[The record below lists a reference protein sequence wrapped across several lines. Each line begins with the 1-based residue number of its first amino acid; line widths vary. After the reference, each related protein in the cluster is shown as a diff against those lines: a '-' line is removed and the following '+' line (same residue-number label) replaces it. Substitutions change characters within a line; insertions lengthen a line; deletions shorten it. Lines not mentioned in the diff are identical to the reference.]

1 MLASIVT
8 NPYATV
14 VYRMISALRWLDLF
28 DRQGGSQVRE
38 EARSMNTITKRDLV
52 QRISENTKVQQQKAK
67 EVIQGFLDEI
77 IAELASGN
85 RLEFRDFG
93 VFEPKSKAPRTARNP
108 RTGARIEVPEKVTV
122 KFKAGR
128 MMKEKMQPAPQVNS
142 DASDTAAPPSV

>member
-1 MLASIVT
+1 
-8 NPYATV
+8 
-14 VYRMISALRWLDLF
+14 
-28 DRQGGSQVRE
+28 
-38 EARSMNTITKRDLV
+38 MNTITKRDLV

-77 IAELASGN
+77 IKELASGN

-108 RTGARIEVPEKVTV
+108 RTGARIQVPEKVTV

-128 MMKEKMQPAPQVNS
+128 MMKEKMQPAAENGS
-142 DASDTAAPPSV
+142 DPSSTPESSTPAPPGV

>member
-1 MLASIVT
+1 
-8 NPYATV
+8 
-14 VYRMISALRWLDLF
+14 
-28 DRQGGSQVRE
+28 
-38 EARSMNTITKRDLV
+38 MNTVTKRDLV

-93 VFEPKSKAPRTARNP
+93 VFEPKAKAPRTARNP
-108 RTGARIEVPEKVTV
+108 RTGARIQVPEKMTV

-128 MMKEKMQPAPQVNS
+128 MMKEKMQPTPKPEATPPDPGLPETGSPDAPS
-142 DASDTAAPPSV
+142 APAP